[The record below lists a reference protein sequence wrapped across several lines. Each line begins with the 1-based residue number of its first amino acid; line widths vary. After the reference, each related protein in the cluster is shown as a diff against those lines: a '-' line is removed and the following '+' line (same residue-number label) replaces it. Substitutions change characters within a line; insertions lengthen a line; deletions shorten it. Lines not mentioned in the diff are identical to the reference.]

1 MKLRYKIKNAIIRSL
16 GLGNYINTNF
26 SSLPSQPINV
36 NSTDTAMKLSA
47 AYRCTAILSG
57 TIASLPLQY
66 KRKKNGVFVPDEKE
80 TLYRL
85 LTRRP
90 NNRMSSF
97 EFIRNMVI
105 LMVNRGNAYIFIRR
119 TFGEPTALI
128 LLSPG
133 STTYDKY
140 TDTYTV
146 CDIINHIN
154 GVFESN
160 DIIHLRHNSQDGG
173 YTGVSVIESAS
184 RVMSVAAS
192 ADNQTLKTFQNGGK
206 IKGIISGTKGES
218 KGLNALSDNQTSD
231 VAERVESELSSGR
244 DIVSVSGD
252 MSFSQL
258 SFTPADTQLIEN
270 KKLTVLDI
278 CRFYGVHPDK
288 VFAGQPTNYKASE
301 MGQVSYLTD
310 TLQPY
315 LRQIES
321 EFETKL
327 IYDAVAFDYKIGFD
341 LSVLYQTDLMTQ
353 VTYWKTLLE
362 IGGITSNEIRSHLGK
377 APISGGDI
385 MFITCNVAPADS
397 PKIRGEAG
405 TRTED
410 ELPKTEDKN
419 IL

>member
-1 MKLRYKIKNAIIRSL
+1 M
-16 GLGNYINTNF
+16 
-26 SSLPSQPINV
+26 
-36 NSTDTAMKLSA
+36 
-47 AYRCTAILSG
+47 
-57 TIASLPLQY
+57 
-66 KRKKNGVFVPDEKE
+66 
-80 TLYRL
+80 
-85 LTRRP
+85 
-90 NNRMSSF
+90 
-97 EFIRNMVI
+97 
-105 LMVNRGNAYIFIRR
+105 
-119 TFGEPTALI
+119 
-128 LLSPG
+128 
-133 STTYDKY
+133 
-140 TDTYTV
+140 
-146 CDIINHIN
+146 
-154 GVFESN
+154 FESN

-206 IKGIISGTKGES
+206 IKGIISGIKGES

-362 IGGITSNEIRSHLGK
+362 IGGITSNEIRAHLGK

-405 TRTED
+405 TRTEN

>member
-16 GLGNYINTNF
+16 GLSNYINTNF
-26 SSLPSQPINV
+26 SSLPAQPINV

-90 NNRMSSF
+90 NNRMGSF

-206 IKGIISGTKGES
+206 IKGIISGIKGES

-252 MSFSQL
+252 MSVSQL

-341 LSVLYQTDLMTQ
+341 LSVL
-353 VTYWKTLLE
+353 
-362 IGGITSNEIRSHLGK
+362 
-377 APISGGDI
+377 
-385 MFITCNVAPADS
+385 
-397 PKIRGEAG
+397 
-405 TRTED
+405 
-410 ELPKTEDKN
+410 
-419 IL
+419 

>member
-16 GLGNYINTNF
+16 GLSNYINTNF
-26 SSLPSQPINV
+26 SSLPAQPINV

-85 LTRRP
+85 PTRRP
-90 NNRMSSF
+90 NNRMGSF

-206 IKGIISGTKGES
+206 IKGIISGIKGES

-301 MGQVSYLTD
+301 TGQVSYLTD